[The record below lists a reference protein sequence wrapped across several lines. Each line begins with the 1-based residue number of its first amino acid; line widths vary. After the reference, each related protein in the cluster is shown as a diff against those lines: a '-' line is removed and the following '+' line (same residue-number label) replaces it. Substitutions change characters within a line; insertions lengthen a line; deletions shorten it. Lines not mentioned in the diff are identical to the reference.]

1 MIFVSGMAVALMTE
15 VAPGRPRQRVAAVV
29 HALTRFAAV
38 GHQFKKGKKKRKHP
52 PAAESSTLIN

>member
-1 MIFVSGMAVALMTE
+1 MAVALMTE